1 MKSIMAAVVCILMP
15 MSVFGADIGYKV
27 TYDGG
32 SLPDLKT
39 GSGLHLFIDQYKVRF
54 VEHRKEVA
62 SVAAS
67 AITEISY
74 GLTKS
79 RKHFVSLT
87 WADGDKKGGLALQC
101 DKNEYRGILAGLESI
116 SGKKAVDS
124 AAMTVKN

>member
-1 MKSIMAAVVCILMP
+1 MKFILAAVLCILMP
-15 MSVFGADIGYKV
+15 MSVFAADISYKV

-32 SLPDLKT
+32 SQPDLKT
-39 GSGLHLFIDQYKVRF
+39 GSGLHLFIDQYKVSV

-62 SVAAS
+62 SVPAS

-87 WADGDKKGGLALQC
+87 WADGDKKGELAVLC
-101 DKNEYRGILAGLESI
+101 VKNEYRGVLAGLESI

-124 AAMTVKN
+124 AAMSVKN

>member
-1 MKSIMAAVVCILMP
+1 MKFILAAVLCILMP
-15 MSVFGADIGYKV
+15 MSVFAADISYKV

-39 GSGLHLFIDQYKVRF
+39 GSGLHLFIDQYKVSF

-62 SVAAS
+62 SVPAS

-87 WADGDKKGGLALQC
+87 WADGDKRGEVAVQC
-101 DKNEYRGILAGLESI
+101 GKNEYRGVLAGLESI

-124 AAMTVKN
+124 AAMSVKN